1 MLNSIILIQPY
12 LAGLVCHNPNPL
24 QFLLI
29 VALVGGCVV
38 FSGAGA
44 VAIASIATTM
54 IGLIITG
61 ASVATIA
68 AAVTGDVAV
77 AGGSLEIIGGMVY
90 AIKGILGC

>member
-12 LAGLVCHNPNPL
+12 LAEAICPNPNPL

-44 VAIASIATTM
+44 VAIASISTTI
-54 IGLIITG
+54 IGLIIGG

-77 AGGSLEIIGGMVY
+77 AGGSLEIIAGMVY

>member
-12 LAGLVCHNPNPL
+12 LAGAICQNPNPL
-24 QFLLI
+24 EWVLI

-44 VAIASIATTM
+44 VAIASVAGTM
-54 IGLIITG
+54 VSLIIAG
-61 ASVATIA
+61 SSLATIA
-68 AAVTGDVAV
+68 AAVTGDAAL
-77 AGGSLEIIGGMVY
+77 AGGALEIIAGMVI